1 MSGLNDE
8 VYRTIHRS
16 CKAVEGIALETG
28 IKTGTLY
35 RYGLAPE
42 TSGLDIPMR
51 KLVPIMRASGHFGIL
66 RVMAAACG
74 FLLVKLPRVARNR
87 DDESELVGVY
97 QRVCHVAVEK
107 LLQFFDLPN
116 LQNCGVASDA
126 LKSVAECSYGIDKR
140 IRRHFQTELD
150 FE

>member
-1 MSGLNDE
+1 MNGLNDE

-16 CKAVEGIALETG
+16 CKTVDAIALDTG

-51 KLVPIMRASGHFGIL
+51 KLVPIMRASGYFGIL

-74 FLLVKLPRVARNR
+74 FLLVKLPRIARNR
-87 DDESELVGVY
+87 TDETELVGSY
-97 QRVCHVAVEK
+97 QRICHAAVEK
-107 LLQFFDLPN
+107 LLQFFSLPN
-116 LQNCGVASDA
+116 LQNCDGAA
-126 LKSVAECSYGIDKR
+126 LALRNVAECSYGIEKR
-140 IRRHFQTELD
+140 VRKHLQTELELD
-150 FE
+150 